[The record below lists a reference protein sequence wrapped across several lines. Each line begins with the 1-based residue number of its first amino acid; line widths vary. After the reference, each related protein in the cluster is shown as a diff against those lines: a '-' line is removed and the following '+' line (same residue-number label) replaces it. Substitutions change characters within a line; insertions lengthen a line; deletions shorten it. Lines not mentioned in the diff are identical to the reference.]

1 MSCHLTLSTQHQTQ
15 PCRNINQIIILF
27 SLSHELSIKINGER
41 KDLDAHIA
49 IINHGDIYEIE
60 NATHLVQLSIPI
72 FYFYIEDT
80 SFFNVTLT
88 DIYCNQVTT
97 SKHYYFNFYNKIRK
111 IILTNK
117 CALKSSKHY
126 IKKQ

>member
-1 MSCHLTLSTQHQTQ
+1 MSCHLTLFTQHQTQ

-27 SLSHELSIKINGER
+27 SLSHELSIKINGEI

-80 SFFNVTLT
+80 SFF
-88 DIYCNQVTT
+88 
-97 SKHYYFNFYNKIRK
+97 
-111 IILTNK
+111 
-117 CALKSSKHY
+117 
-126 IKKQ
+126 